1 MICYEDTVIKRRL
14 CNRSSPQPPLIPNT
28 THLVREVWTD
38 DELLKS
44 SWNYQKLIIS
54 LYGNPN
60 TEFPQ
65 DDAIIL
71 SAKFGK
77 YNYIPHTHTMVYFK
91 EYSNTFSVIPNLLD
105 VA

>member
-60 TEFPQ
+60 TEFHH
-65 DDAIIL
+65 DEAIIL
-71 SAKFGK
+71 SAKFVSITTFHTPIQWFILK
-77 YNYIPHTHTMVYFK
+77 NTVFEYI
-91 EYSNTFSVIPNLLD
+91 FSD
-105 VA
+105 T

>member
-1 MICYEDTVIKRRL
+1 MICFEDTVIKRRL
-14 CNRSSPQPPLIPNT
+14 CSRSSPQPPLIPNT
-28 THLVREVWTD
+28 THLVREVWSD

-44 SWNYQKLIIS
+44 SWNYQKLI
-54 LYGNPN
+54 N
-60 TEFPQ
+60 TEFQ
-65 DDAIIL
+65 HDEAIIL